1 MLVVENMAVTT
12 IQVKR
17 RNLKLLEILKRSMR
31 AKSYD
36 EVIERLLAEKVGVP
50 ADMFGVDK
58 GRISKFTEEDRLED
72 RD

>member
-1 MLVVENMAVTT
+1 MTST

-17 RNLKLLEILKRSMR
+17 RNLRLLEALKKRMGV
-31 AKSYD
+31 KSYD
-36 EVIERLLAEKVGVP
+36 EVIERLLEEKTNIP

-58 GRISKFTEEDRLED
+58 GRISKFTEKDRLED

>member
-1 MLVVENMAVTT
+1 MSVTT

-17 RNLKLLEILKRSMR
+17 KNLKLLEMLKKSMG

-36 EVIERLLAEKVGVP
+36 EVIERLVTEKAGLP

>member
-1 MLVVENMAVTT
+1 MAVTT

-17 RNLKLLEILKRSMR
+17 RNLKLLEMLKRNMG

-36 EVIERLLAEKVGVP
+36 EVIERLVMEKVGLP

>member
-1 MLVVENMAVTT
+1 MVKNMATTT

-17 RNLKLLEILKRSMR
+17 RNLKLLEVLKRSMQ

-36 EVIERLLAEKVGVP
+36 EVIEKLLAEKVGVP

-58 GRISKFTEEDRLED
+58 GRISKFTEKDMLED

>member
-1 MLVVENMAVTT
+1 MAVTT

-17 RNLKLLEILKRSMR
+17 KNLRLLEMLKRSMR

-36 EVIERLLAEKVGVP
+36 EVIEKLLAEKVGLP
-50 ADMFGVDK
+50 ADMFGIDK

>member
-1 MLVVENMAVTT
+1 MTT

-17 RNLKLLEILKRSMR
+17 KNLRLLEVLKRRMKAR
-31 AKSYD
+31 SYD
-36 EVIERLLAEKVGVP
+36 EVIEKLLAEKTDIP
-50 ADMFGVDK
+50 NDMFAVDR

>member
-1 MLVVENMAVTT
+1 MEVTT

-17 RNLKLLEILKRSMR
+17 RNLKLLDVLKKKMK

-36 EVIERLLAEKVGVP
+36 EVLASLLSEKLGIEEN
-50 ADMFGVDK
+50 MFGVDRGK
-58 GRISKFTEEDRLED
+58 ISKFTEEDRLED

>member
-1 MLVVENMAVTT
+1 MTT

-17 RNLKLLEILKRSMR
+17 KNLRLLEVLKRRMKAR
-31 AKSYD
+31 SYD
-36 EVIERLLAEKVGVP
+36 EVIEKLLAQKTDILN
-50 ADMFGVDK
+50 DMFDVDK

>member
-1 MLVVENMAVTT
+1 MAITT

-17 RNLKLLEILKRSMR
+17 RNLKLLEMLKRSMR

-36 EVIERLLAEKVGVP
+36 EVIERLLAEKVGIP